1 MGRFRYR
8 KLGENR
14 KGVLQFS
21 FLVEIIMSK
30 IALLAI
36 IYLVMIQENDSKV
49 PSFDSKSTLF
59 FFIKLTWNPIQQH
72 ACNITVSLPK
82 RKGERTEKKF
92 LLE

>member
-1 MGRFRYR
+1 
-8 KLGENR
+8 
-14 KGVLQFS
+14 
-21 FLVEIIMSK
+21 MSK

-59 FFIKLTWNPIQQH
+59 FFFFIKLTWNPIQQQ
-72 ACNITVSLPK
+72 ACNITVSIPK